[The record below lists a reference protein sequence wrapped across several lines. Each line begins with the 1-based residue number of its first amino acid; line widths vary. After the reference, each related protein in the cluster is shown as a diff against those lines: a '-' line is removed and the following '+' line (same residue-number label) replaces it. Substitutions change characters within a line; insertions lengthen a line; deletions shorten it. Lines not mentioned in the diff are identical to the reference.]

1 MKNTKTIGAFIFDL
15 QLFADGAGGAEG
27 GAPTAGNAP
36 VAGEQQGVNG
46 ATPAPQEQAPDLD
59 AEFDELIKGKFKE
72 QYGKRV
78 KGAVDNRFKN
88 TDAELTKLR
97 NLASTAA
104 SAYGLSSAD
113 DVDALSAKMREQ
125 AEASLEDR
133 AYKAGRSKE
142 DQQLIERQNYE
153 LERMREAQIREQNIR
168 KQQEWERQG
177 AELQKTLPA
186 FDFQQ
191 EVMTNER
198 FGALLSAGA
207 DVAEAYRATHPEL
220 TTNAMA
226 YAAQQAAQSVAAS
239 VRANGMRPPEAGL
252 SSAAPSQ
259 INQNPATFTREDF
272 ERINRRV
279 AAGERITFKN

>member
-1 MKNTKTIGAFIFDL
+1 MIHKKTIGLFVFDL
-15 QLFADGAGGAEG
+15 QLFADGAGGEG

-36 VAGEQQGVNG
+36 VAGGQQGVTG
-46 ATPAPQEQAPDLD
+46 ATPAPEEQAPDLD
-59 AEFDELIKGKFKE
+59 AEYDELIKGKYKKSHE
-72 QYGKRV
+72 KRV
-78 KGAVDNRFKN
+78 KGAIDNRFK
-88 TDAELTKLR
+88 TLDAELAKHRDFET
-97 NLASTAA
+97 TVA
-104 SAYGLSSAD
+104 SAFGLPSAD
-113 DVDALSAKMREQ
+113 DLDALSAKVREQ

-198 FGALLSAGA
+198 FGVALSAGLS
-207 DVAEAYRATHPEL
+207 VEEAYRATHPEL

-259 INQNPATFTREDF
+259 IKQDPRTFTHEDF
-272 ERINRRV
+272 ENIRRRV
-279 AAGERITFKN
+279 AAGEEFTFKH

>member
-1 MKNTKTIGAFIFDL
+1 MIHTKTIGGFTFDL
-15 QLFADGAGGAEG
+15 QLFADGAGGEG
-27 GAPTAGNAP
+27 GAPTAGTAP
-36 VAGEQQGVNG
+36 VAGGQQGVTG
-46 ATPAPQEQAPDLD
+46 ATPAPEEQAPDLD
-59 AEFDELIKGKFKE
+59 AEF
-72 QYGKRV
+72 
-78 KGAVDNRFKN
+78 
-88 TDAELTKLR
+88 DAELTKLR

-153 LERMREAQIREQNIR
+153 LERMREAQRREQNAR
-168 KQQEWERQG
+168 QQQEWERQG

-198 FGALLSAGA
+198 FGVALSAGLS
-207 DVAEAYRATHPEL
+207 VEEAYRATHPEL

-259 INQNPATFTREDF
+259 IKQDPATFTHEDF
-272 ERINRRV
+272 VNTRRRA
-279 AAGERITFKN
+279 AAGEEITFRH